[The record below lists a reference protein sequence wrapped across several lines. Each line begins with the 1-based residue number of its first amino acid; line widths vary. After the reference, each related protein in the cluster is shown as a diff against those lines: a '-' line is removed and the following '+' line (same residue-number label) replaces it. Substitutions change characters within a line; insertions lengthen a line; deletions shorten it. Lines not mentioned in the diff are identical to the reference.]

1 MGMGGWKWKKRKTGT
16 AKKTTGAL
24 LLLTALL
31 TGSMLL
37 SGCSAWLMSE
47 GLDGDEGW
55 SDYEE
60 EDDEGYSGGSATI
73 GGDSSYQSSVL
84 EDNSLKGTVISQENG
99 QMQIS
104 RRSRDEE
111 IPMGDGDWTIFVYL
125 CGSDLE
131 SDGGA
136 ASSDIEEAFAARGS
150 GQVKVVYQTGGS
162 YFWHQNINE
171 NRLQRYLLEDGD
183 LTLVDEK
190 PEANMGTAST
200 LADFL
205 SWGVSNYPSERM
217 GLILWDHGSGSING
231 VCFDEQYDYDS
242 LTLGELDHA
251 LNQVYDQMTDRFEF
265 IGFDACLMSTLET
278 ANVLTPYARYMYA
291 SQEMEP
297 GSGWDYTSLLN
308 NLAANPDQ
316 DGAQLGEKVCR
327 EYYDH
332 CADYGFGSQR
342 SATFSIIDL
351 SKIDDVLISMNE
363 AFRVVYEQGDLG
375 DVTRAV
381 LEADSFGGNSVS
393 EGYSNMLDLGNM
405 LDQLSGYG
413 QEVRDASQTLQSCIL
428 YTMNGR
434 LHKNASGLSVYYPVS
449 IQGSEELKIFSQI
462 CPSNYYYALIDK
474 IAYGAENGSAA
485 DYDNSTLLSDMA
497 DINEWLGEESGFTGD
512 VSTNAGEFADIEI
525 GQMGVSDIY
534 FDEDGI
540 YTVSFDNMDELAYAC
555 CSVGMDDDADGF
567 FYLGTTEEVI
577 YDIDRNCV
585 TDNFDG
591 SWPCINDNLL
601 ALELVNTT
609 DSCSIYTCNVLLNDE
624 IETNLRIEYDWEY
637 DEWSVIGIWDGI
649 DEETGMASR
658 EVYEL
663 QDGDVITPA
672 YYWFSV
678 DDDEDWYYGDDIVV
692 DGDLEITYEYL
703 PEGVYYYCFELHDIY
718 GNVYYTPFTL
728 QYVDEDGEVW
738 VDGEFY

>member
-1 MGMGGWKWKKRKTGT
+1 MDRRKWKKRKTGT
-16 AKKTTGAL
+16 EKKTTGAL

-31 TGSMLL
+31 IGSMLL

-73 GGDSSYQSSVL
+73 GGDSSYQGSVL

-162 YFWHQNINE
+162 YFWYQNINE
-171 NRLQRYLLEDGD
+171 NRVQRYLLEDGD

-413 QEVRDASQTLQSCIL
+413 QEVRDASQTLQSCVL

-591 SWPCINDNLL
+591 LWPCINDNLL

-663 QDGDVITPA
+663 QEGDVITPA

>member
-1 MGMGGWKWKKRKTGT
+1 MDKRKWEKRKTGT

-60 EDDEGYSGGSATI
+60 EDDEGYSGGSGTI
-73 GGDSSYQSSVL
+73 GDGSSYQGSVL

-162 YFWHQNINE
+162 YFWYQNINE
-171 NRLQRYLLEDGD
+171 NRVQRYLLEDGD

-316 DGAQLGEKVCR
+316 DGVQLGEKVCR

-413 QEVRDASQTLQSCIL
+413 QEVRDASQTLQSCVL

-591 SWPCINDNLL
+591 LWPCINDNLL

-663 QDGDVITPA
+663 QEGDVITPA

>member
-1 MGMGGWKWKKRKTGT
+1 MDRRKWEKRKTGT

-73 GGDSSYQSSVL
+73 GGGSSYQGSVL

-162 YFWHQNINE
+162 YFWYQNINE
-171 NRLQRYLLEDGD
+171 NRVQRYLLEDGD

-231 VCFDEQYDYDS
+231 VCFDEHYDYDS

-413 QEVRDASQTLQSCIL
+413 QEVRDASQTLQSCVL

-449 IQGSEELKIFSQI
+449 IQGSEELKIFSRI

-485 DYDNSTLLSDMA
+485 DYDNSTRLSDMA

-591 SWPCINDNLL
+591 LWPCINDNLL

-663 QDGDVITPA
+663 QEGDVITPA

>member
-1 MGMGGWKWKKRKTGT
+1 MDRRKWKKRKTGT

-47 GLDGDEGW
+47 GLDSDEGW

-60 EDDEGYSGGSATI
+60 EDDEGYSGGSGTI
-73 GGDSSYQSSVL
+73 GDGSSYQGSVL

-162 YFWHQNINE
+162 YFWYQNINE
-171 NRLQRYLLEDGD
+171 NRVQRYLLEDGD

-413 QEVRDASQTLQSCIL
+413 QEVRDASQTLQSCVL

-624 IETNLRIEYDWEY
+624 VETNLRIEYDWEY

>member
-1 MGMGGWKWKKRKTGT
+1 MDRRKWEKRKTGT

-162 YFWHQNINE
+162 YFWYQNINE
-171 NRLQRYLLEDGD
+171 NRVQRYLLEDGD

-413 QEVRDASQTLQSCIL
+413 QEVRDASQTLQSCVL

-591 SWPCINDNLL
+591 LWPCINDNLL

-637 DEWSVIGIWDGI
+637 DEWSVIWDGI

>member
-1 MGMGGWKWKKRKTGT
+1 MDRRKWKKRKTGT

-24 LLLTALL
+24 LLLAALL

-47 GLDGDEGW
+47 GLDSDEGW

-60 EDDEGYSGGSATI
+60 EDDEGYFGGSGTI
-73 GGDSSYQSSVL
+73 GDDSSYQGSVL

-162 YFWHQNINE
+162 YFWYQNINE
-171 NRLQRYLLEDGD
+171 NRVQRYLLEDGD

-251 LNQVYDQMTDRFEF
+251 LNQVYNQMTDRFEF

-393 EGYSNMLDLGNM
+393 EGYSNMLDLGNI

-413 QEVRDASQTLQSCIL
+413 QEVRDASQTLQSCVL

-449 IQGSEELKIFSQI
+449 IQGSEELKIFSRI

-624 IETNLRIEYDWEY
+624 VETNLRIEYDWEY

>member
-1 MGMGGWKWKKRKTGT
+1 MDRRKWKKRKTGT

-73 GGDSSYQSSVL
+73 GGDSSYQGSVL

-136 ASSDIEEAFAARGS
+136 ASSDIEEAFAAKGS

-162 YFWHQNINE
+162 YFWYQNINE
-171 NRLQRYLLEDGD
+171 NRVQRYLLEDGD

-413 QEVRDASQTLQSCIL
+413 QEVRDALQTLQSCVL

-624 IETNLRIEYDWEY
+624 VETNLRIEYDWEY

-663 QDGDVITPA
+663 QEGDVITPA

>member
-1 MGMGGWKWKKRKTGT
+1 MDRQKWKKT
-16 AKKTTGAL
+16 L
-24 LLLTALL
+24 LAVLL

-73 GGDSSYQSSVL
+73 GGGSSYQGSVL

-162 YFWHQNINE
+162 YFWYQNINE
-171 NRLQRYLLEDGD
+171 NRVQRYLLEDGD

-413 QEVRDASQTLQSCIL
+413 QEVRDASQTLQSCVL

-591 SWPCINDNLL
+591 LWPCINDNLL

-637 DEWSVIGIWDGI
+637 GEWSVIGLWDGI

-663 QDGDVITPA
+663 QDGDVITPV

-678 DDDEDWYYGDDIVV
+678 DDEEDWYYGDDIVV
-692 DGDLEITYEYL
+692 DGDLEITYECL
-703 PEGVYYYCFELHDIY
+703 PEGAYYYCFELHDIY

>member
-1 MGMGGWKWKKRKTGT
+1 MDRRKWKKRKTGT

-24 LLLTALL
+24 LLLAALL

-47 GLDGDEGW
+47 GLDSDEGW

-60 EDDEGYSGGSATI
+60 EDDEGYFGGSGTI
-73 GGDSSYQSSVL
+73 GDDSSYQGSVL

-162 YFWHQNINE
+162 YFWYQNINE
-171 NRLQRYLLEDGD
+171 NRVQRYLLEDGD

-190 PEANMGTAST
+190 PEANMGAAST

-205 SWGVSNYPSERM
+205 SWGVANYPSERM

-251 LNQVYDQMTDRFEF
+251 LNQVYNQMTDRFEF

-393 EGYSNMLDLGNM
+393 EGYSNMLDLGNI

-413 QEVRDASQTLQSCIL
+413 QEVRDASQTLQSCVL

-449 IQGSEELKIFSQI
+449 IQGSEELKIFSRI

-624 IETNLRIEYDWEY
+624 VETNLRIEYDWEY

>member
-1 MGMGGWKWKKRKTGT
+1 MDRRKWKKRKTGT

-47 GLDGDEGW
+47 GLDSDEGW

-60 EDDEGYSGGSATI
+60 EDDEGYSGGSGTI
-73 GGDSSYQSSVL
+73 GDGSSYQGSVL

-162 YFWHQNINE
+162 YFWYQNINE
-171 NRLQRYLLEDGD
+171 NRVQRYLLEDGD

-190 PEANMGTAST
+190 PEANMGAAST

-205 SWGVSNYPSERM
+205 SWGVANYPSERM

-332 CADYGFGSQR
+332 CADYGFGSQQ

-393 EGYSNMLDLGNM
+393 EGYSNMLDLGNI

-413 QEVRDASQTLQSCIL
+413 QEVRDASQTLQSCVL

-449 IQGSEELKIFSQI
+449 IQGSEELKIFSRI

-624 IETNLRIEYDWEY
+624 VETNLRIEYDWEY

-703 PEGVYYYCFELHDIY
+703 SEGVYYYCFELHDIY

>member
-1 MGMGGWKWKKRKTGT
+1 
-16 AKKTTGAL
+16 
-24 LLLTALL
+24 
-31 TGSMLL
+31 
-37 SGCSAWLMSE
+37 MSE

-162 YFWHQNINE
+162 YFWYQNINE

-190 PEANMGTAST
+190 PEANMGIAST

-205 SWGVSNYPSERM
+205 SWGVSNYPSEKM

-316 DGAQLGEKVCR
+316 DGARLGEKVCR

-405 LDQLSGYG
+405 LDQLSSYG

-663 QDGDVITPA
+663 QEGDVITPA

>member
-1 MGMGGWKWKKRKTGT
+1 MGRRKWKKRKTGT

-73 GGDSSYQSSVL
+73 GGDSSYQGSVL

-162 YFWHQNINE
+162 YFWYQNINE
-171 NRLQRYLLEDGD
+171 NRVQRYLLEDGD

-190 PEANMGTAST
+190 PEANMGAAST

-413 QEVRDASQTLQSCIL
+413 QEVRDASQTLQSCVL

-591 SWPCINDNLL
+591 LWPCINDNLL

-663 QDGDVITPA
+663 QEGDVITPA

>member
-1 MGMGGWKWKKRKTGT
+1 MDRRKWKKRKTGT
-16 AKKTTGAL
+16 EKKTTGAL

-31 TGSMLL
+31 IGSMLL

-60 EDDEGYSGGSATI
+60 EDDEGYSGGSVTI

-136 ASSDIEEAFAARGS
+136 ASSDIEEAFAAKGS

-162 YFWHQNINE
+162 YFWYQNINE
-171 NRLQRYLLEDGD
+171 NRVQRYLLEDGD

-413 QEVRDASQTLQSCIL
+413 QEVRDALQTLQSCVL

-624 IETNLRIEYDWEY
+624 VETHLRIEYDGEY
-637 DEWSVIGIWDGI
+637 DEWCVIGIWDGI

-663 QDGDVITPA
+663 QEGDVITPA

>member
-1 MGMGGWKWKKRKTGT
+1 MDRRKWEKRKTGT

-162 YFWHQNINE
+162 YFWYQNINE
-171 NRLQRYLLEDGD
+171 NRVQRYLLEDGD

-405 LDQLSGYG
+405 LDQLSSYG
-413 QEVRDASQTLQSCIL
+413 QEVRDASQILQSCVL

-624 IETNLRIEYDWEY
+624 VETNLRIEYDWEY

>member
-1 MGMGGWKWKKRKTGT
+1 MDRRKWKKRKTGT
-16 AKKTTGAL
+16 AKKTKGVL

-104 RRSRDEE
+104 RRTREEE

-131 SDGGA
+131 SDAGA
-136 ASSDIEEAFAARGS
+136 ASSDIEEAFAAKGS
-150 GQVKVVYQTGGS
+150 GQVKVVYETGGS
-162 YFWHQNINE
+162 SFWYENINE
-171 NRLQRYLLEDGD
+171 NRIQRYLLEDGD

-217 GLILWDHGSGSING
+217 GLILWDHGSGSISG

-413 QEVRDASQTLQSCIL
+413 QEVRDASQTLQSCVL

-591 SWPCINDNLL
+591 LWPCINDNLL

-663 QDGDVITPA
+663 QEGDVITPA

>member
-1 MGMGGWKWKKRKTGT
+1 MDRRKWKKRKTGT

-47 GLDGDEGW
+47 GLDSDEGW

-60 EDDEGYSGGSATI
+60 EDDEGYFGGSGTI
-73 GGDSSYQSSVL
+73 GDDLSYQGSVL

-162 YFWHQNINE
+162 YFWYQNINE
-171 NRLQRYLLEDGD
+171 NRVQRYLLEDGD

-190 PEANMGTAST
+190 PEANMGAAST

-205 SWGVSNYPSERM
+205 SWGVANYPSERM

-393 EGYSNMLDLGNM
+393 EGYSNMLDLGNI

-413 QEVRDASQTLQSCIL
+413 QEVRDASQTLQSCVL

-624 IETNLRIEYDWEY
+624 VETNLRIEYDWEY

>member
-1 MGMGGWKWKKRKTGT
+1 MDRRKWEKRKTGT

-136 ASSDIEEAFAARGS
+136 ASSDIEEAFAAKGS

-162 YFWHQNINE
+162 YFWYQNINE
-171 NRLQRYLLEDGD
+171 NRVQRYLLEDGD

-405 LDQLSGYG
+405 LDQLSRYG
-413 QEVRDASQTLQSCIL
+413 QEVRDASQTLQSCVL

-591 SWPCINDNLL
+591 LWPCINDNLL

-624 IETNLRIEYDWEY
+624 VETNLRIEYDWEY

>member
-1 MGMGGWKWKKRKTGT
+1 MDRRKWKKI
-16 AKKTTGAL
+16 L
-24 LLLTALL
+24 LAALL

-47 GLDGDEGW
+47 GLDSDEGW

-60 EDDEGYSGGSATI
+60 EDDEGYSGGSGTI
-73 GGDSSYQSSVL
+73 GDGSSYQGSVL

-162 YFWHQNINE
+162 YFWYQNINE
-171 NRLQRYLLEDGD
+171 NRVQRYLLEDGD

-190 PEANMGTAST
+190 PEANMGAAST

-205 SWGVSNYPSERM
+205 SWGVANYPSERM

-393 EGYSNMLDLGNM
+393 EGYSNMLDLGNI

-413 QEVRDASQTLQSCIL
+413 QEVRDASQTLQSCVL

-449 IQGSEELKIFSQI
+449 IQGSEELKIFSRI

-624 IETNLRIEYDWEY
+624 FETNLRIEYDWEY

-663 QDGDVITPA
+663 QEGDVITPA

>member
-1 MGMGGWKWKKRKTGT
+1 MDRRKWEKRKTGT

-24 LLLTALL
+24 LLLTVLL

-162 YFWHQNINE
+162 YFWYQNINE
-171 NRLQRYLLEDGD
+171 NRVQRYLLEDGD

-217 GLILWDHGSGSING
+217 GLILWNHGSGSING

-405 LDQLSGYG
+405 LDQLSRYG
-413 QEVRDASQTLQSCIL
+413 QEVRDASQTLQSCVL

-591 SWPCINDNLL
+591 LWPCINDNLL

-663 QDGDVITPA
+663 QEGDVITPA

>member
-1 MGMGGWKWKKRKTGT
+1 MDRRKWKKRKTGT
-16 AKKTTGAL
+16 AKKTKGVL
-24 LLLTALL
+24 LLLTVLL

-104 RRSRDEE
+104 RRTREEE

-131 SDGGA
+131 SDAGA
-136 ASSDIEEAFAARGS
+136 ASSDIEEAFAAKGS

-162 YFWHQNINE
+162 YFWYQNINE
-171 NRLQRYLLEDGD
+171 NRVQRYLLEDGD

-413 QEVRDASQTLQSCIL
+413 QEVRDALQTLQGCVL
-428 YTMNGR
+428 YSMNGR

-663 QDGDVITPA
+663 QEGDVITPA

>member
-1 MGMGGWKWKKRKTGT
+1 MDRRKWKKRKTGT
-16 AKKTTGAL
+16 EKKTTGAL

-31 TGSMLL
+31 IGSMLL

-73 GGDSSYQSSVL
+73 GGDSSYQGSVL

-162 YFWHQNINE
+162 FFWYQNINE
-171 NRLQRYLLEDGD
+171 NRVQRYLLEDGD

-413 QEVRDASQTLQSCIL
+413 QEVRDASQTLQSCVL

-449 IQGSEELKIFSQI
+449 IQGSEELKIFSRI

-591 SWPCINDNLL
+591 LWPCINDNLL

-609 DSCSIYTCNVLLNDE
+609 DSCSIYTCNVLLNDQ

-728 QYVDEDGEVW
+728 QYVDGDGEVW

>member
-1 MGMGGWKWKKRKTGT
+1 MDRRKWKKRKTGT
-16 AKKTTGAL
+16 AKKTTGVL

-47 GLDGDEGW
+47 GLDSDEGW

-60 EDDEGYSGGSATI
+60 EDDEGYSGGSGTI
-73 GGDSSYQSSVL
+73 GDGSSYQGSVL

-162 YFWHQNINE
+162 YFWYQNINE
-171 NRLQRYLLEDGD
+171 NRVQRYLLEDGD

-190 PEANMGTAST
+190 PEANMGAAST

-205 SWGVSNYPSERM
+205 SWGVANYPSERM
-217 GLILWDHGSGSING
+217 GLILWDHGSGSSNG

-393 EGYSNMLDLGNM
+393 EGYSNMLDLGNI

-413 QEVRDASQTLQSCIL
+413 QEVRDASQTLQSCVL

-449 IQGSEELKIFSQI
+449 IQGSEELKIFSRI

-624 IETNLRIEYDWEY
+624 VETNLRIEYDWEY

>member
-1 MGMGGWKWKKRKTGT
+1 MDRRKWKKRKTGT
-16 AKKTTGAL
+16 EKKTTGAL

-31 TGSMLL
+31 IGSMLL

-73 GGDSSYQSSVL
+73 GGDSSYQGSVL

-162 YFWHQNINE
+162 FFWYQNINE
-171 NRLQRYLLEDGD
+171 NRVQRYLLEDGD

-413 QEVRDASQTLQSCIL
+413 QEVRDASQTLQSCVL

-449 IQGSEELKIFSQI
+449 IQGSEELKIFSRI

-591 SWPCINDNLL
+591 LWPCINDNLL

-609 DSCSIYTCNVLLNDE
+609 DSCSIYTCNVLLNDQ

-692 DGDLEITYEYL
+692 DGDIEITYEYL

-728 QYVDEDGEVW
+728 QYVDGDGEVW

>member
-1 MGMGGWKWKKRKTGT
+1 MDRRKWKKRKTGT

-24 LLLTALL
+24 LLLAALL

-47 GLDGDEGW
+47 GLDSDEGW

-60 EDDEGYSGGSATI
+60 EDDEGYSGGSGTI
-73 GGDSSYQSSVL
+73 GDGASYQGSVL

-162 YFWHQNINE
+162 YFWYQNINE
-171 NRLQRYLLEDGD
+171 NRVQRYLLEDGE

-190 PEANMGTAST
+190 PEANMGAAST

-205 SWGVSNYPSERM
+205 SWGVANYPSERM

-393 EGYSNMLDLGNM
+393 EGYSNMLDLGNI

-413 QEVRDASQTLQSCIL
+413 QEVRDASQTLQSCVL

-449 IQGSEELKIFSQI
+449 IQGSEELKIFSRI

-624 IETNLRIEYDWEY
+624 VETNLRIEYDWEY

>member
-1 MGMGGWKWKKRKTGT
+1 MDRRKWEKRKTGT

-162 YFWHQNINE
+162 YFWYQNINE
-171 NRLQRYLLEDGD
+171 NRVQRYLLENGD

-205 SWGVSNYPSERM
+205 SWGISNYPSERM

-251 LNQVYDQMTDRFEF
+251 LTQVYDQMTDRFEF

-413 QEVRDASQTLQSCIL
+413 QEVRDASQTLQSCVL

-449 IQGSEELKIFSQI
+449 IQGSEELKIFSRI

-485 DYDNSTLLSDMA
+485 DYDNSTLLSDMT

-512 VSTNAGEFADIEI
+512 VSTNAGEFADIEV

-591 SWPCINDNLL
+591 LWPCINDNLL

-609 DSCSIYTCNVLLNDE
+609 DSCSIYTCNVLLNGE

-663 QDGDVITPA
+663 QEGDVITPA

-678 DDDEDWYYGDDIVV
+678 DDDEDWYYGDDIVI

>member
-1 MGMGGWKWKKRKTGT
+1 M
-16 AKKTTGAL
+16 
-24 LLLTALL
+24 
-31 TGSMLL
+31 
-37 SGCSAWLMSE
+37 
-47 GLDGDEGW
+47 
-55 SDYEE
+55 
-60 EDDEGYSGGSATI
+60 
-73 GGDSSYQSSVL
+73 L

-104 RRSRDEE
+104 RRTREEE

-131 SDGGA
+131 SDAGA
-136 ASSDIEEAFAARGS
+136 ASSDIEEAFAAKGS
-150 GQVKVVYQTGGS
+150 GQVKVVYETGGS
-162 YFWHQNINE
+162 SFWYENINE
-171 NRLQRYLLEDGD
+171 NRIQRYLLEDGD

-413 QEVRDASQTLQSCIL
+413 QEVRDASQTLQSCVL

-449 IQGSEELKIFSQI
+449 IQGSEELKIFSRI

-485 DYDNSTLLSDMA
+485 DYDLSL
-497 DINEWLGEESGFTGD
+497 IH
-512 VSTNAGEFADIEI
+512 I
-525 GQMGVSDIY
+525 
-534 FDEDGI
+534 
-540 YTVSFDNMDELAYAC
+540 
-555 CSVGMDDDADGF
+555 
-567 FYLGTTEEVI
+567 
-577 YDIDRNCV
+577 
-585 TDNFDG
+585 
-591 SWPCINDNLL
+591 
-601 ALELVNTT
+601 
-609 DSCSIYTCNVLLNDE
+609 
-624 IETNLRIEYDWEY
+624 
-637 DEWSVIGIWDGI
+637 
-649 DEETGMASR
+649 
-658 EVYEL
+658 
-663 QDGDVITPA
+663 
-672 YYWFSV
+672 
-678 DDDEDWYYGDDIVV
+678 
-692 DGDLEITYEYL
+692 
-703 PEGVYYYCFELHDIY
+703 
-718 GNVYYTPFTL
+718 
-728 QYVDEDGEVW
+728 
-738 VDGEFY
+738 